1 MSKIRVV
8 LVDDEESVIDLM
20 KEQLSFDDRVE
31 VVGTGHNGR
40 EALRL
45 ANSLRPDVMVL
56 DIQMPIL
63 NGLEACARITSA
75 FPATAVVIATGNRG
89 EEFLRAAMQAGA
101 KDFLDKPISATQ
113 LAEGIVKAN
122 DKRDVNAPSRGF
134 ASVWA
139 YYSAKAS
146 AGGTML
152 AANTAVDL
160 ASLGYNVLI
169 VDLDTTTGD
178 CARYLGHTFTD
189 DGPDVFTR
197 LAQIKEAKKETV
209 EPLISKVVLPVTPR
223 LSIDALLTPG
233 QFVAPA
239 PRAGDVL
246 RDLFDLLITMYD
258 YIVVDVPPG
267 RLFDRHVGAVL
278 DFAERFF
285 MVANTEMSAMH
296 AVRSVAST
304 LESTGWS
311 FDRLSLVL
319 SGLVAQSQ
327 FNARQWLIDHKIPL
341 HELLTMPVDARACAW
356 SLQRGVPVLF
366 SDPRSEYAAFV
377 HSVVDHALNRPPVT
391 GAATTLWGKL
401 KGLLKH

>member
-1 MSKIRVV
+1 MSKIRVC

-20 KEQLSFDDRVE
+20 KEQLSFDDRIE

-75 FPATAVVIATGNRG
+75 FPSTAVVIATGNRG
-89 EEFLRAAMQAGA
+89 DEFMRAAMQAGA
-101 KDFLDKPISATQ
+101 KDFLDKPISAAQ

-122 DKRDVNAPSRGF
+122 EKRDANAPSRGF

-139 YYSAKAS
+139 YYAAKAS
-146 AGGTML
+146 AGASML
-152 AANTAVDL
+152 AVNTAVDL
-160 ASLGYNVLI
+160 ASLGYNVLM
-169 VDLDTTTGD
+169 VDLDTNTGD
-178 CARYLGHTFTD
+178 AARYLGHTFTE
-189 DGPDVFTR
+189 DGADVFTR
-197 LAQIKEAKKETV
+197 LAQIKDIKKETV
-209 EPLISKVVLPVTPR
+209 EPLIRKVVLPVTPR
-223 LSIDALLTPG
+223 LTIDALITPG
-233 QFVAPA
+233 QFVAPS
-239 PRAGDVL
+239 PRSGDML

-285 MVANTEMSAMH
+285 MVANSETSALHGVLSTTAMLE
-296 AVRSVAST
+296 RS
-304 LESTGWS
+304 GWS

-319 SGLVAQSQ
+319 SGLIAQSQ
-327 FNARQWLIDHKIPL
+327 FNARQWLIDHKVPL
-341 HELLTMPVDARACAW
+341 RELLNMPVDARACAW
-356 SLQRGVPVLF
+356 SIQRGVPVLF
-366 SDPRSEYAAFV
+366 SDPRSEYASFV

-391 GAATTLWGKL
+391 GTSTTLWGKL
-401 KGLLKH
+401 KGLLSH